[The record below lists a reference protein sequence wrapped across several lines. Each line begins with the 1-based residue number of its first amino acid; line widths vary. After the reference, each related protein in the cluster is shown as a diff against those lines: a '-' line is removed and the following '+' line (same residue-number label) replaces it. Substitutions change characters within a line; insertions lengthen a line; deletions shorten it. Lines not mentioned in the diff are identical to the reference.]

1 MAGQGRR
8 FASHSLHEI
17 TIRAHAVHVVVE
29 YFKIR
34 AIEIR
39 RQPFAGDRHAHAVSH
54 SLTEWSSRG
63 FHAGSDMRFGM
74 PRSLA
79 AQLPEA
85 FNFLHRHREL
95 FQNLLISAYRSHP
108 REMKHGI
115 KQHRGVSVGEH
126 EAIAVG
132 PDRVEWIEAHD
143 AVPDRV
149 DQRRQGHRRPG
160 MSRIGLLDRVHR

>member
-8 FASHSLHEI
+8 FASDSLHEI
-17 TIRAHAVHVVVE
+17 TIRAHGVHVVVE

-39 RQPFAGDRHAHAVSH
+39 RQPFASDGHAHAVSY
-54 SLTEWSSRG
+54 SLTEWSSRA

-85 FNFLHRHREL
+85 FNFLHGQREL

-115 KQHRGVSVGEH
+115 KQHRGVSVREH
-126 EAIAVG
+126 EAVAIGPNGIFGVIAQKFL
-132 PDRVEWIEAHD
+132 PQAISH
-143 AVPDRV
+143 
-149 DQRRQGHRRPG
+149 RRQGHGSAR
-160 MSRIGLLDRVHR
+160 MT

>member
-8 FASHSLHEI
+8 FASDSLHQI
-17 TIRAHAVHVVVE
+17 TIRAHGVHVVVE
-29 YFKIR
+29 HFKIG

-39 RQPFAGDRHAHAVSH
+39 RQPFAGNRHAHAVSH

-95 FQNLLISAYRSHP
+95 FQNLLIRAYRSHP

-115 KQHRGVSVGEH
+115 KQHRGVSVREH
-126 EAIAVG
+126 EAVAIGPNGIFGVIAQKFL
-132 PDRVEWIEAHD
+132 PQAISH
-143 AVPDRV
+143 
-149 DQRRQGHRRPG
+149 RRQGQRSAR
-160 MSRIGLLDRVHR
+160 MT